1 MIKKLLTLLLLILIG
16 CSKPINSNELV
27 LRDDKYFVK
36 NSTKPYSGKIIGQ
49 ILGKSKD
56 GILNGETSY
65 FYKNGNL
72 LKNGNLS
79 NGVKEGE
86 WKFYNENGTMS
97 KVGTFTKGNPIGD
110 WKFFDEEG
118 DLVIDI
124 FLKNDR
130 TFVLIENGVKSITG
144 QIDEDLNFDGKW
156 VYYNEE
162 ESPVFKIQWNSG
174 NKFRYQL
181 FNGGNLSHEIFY
193 RFGFKTFSPDSIHRK
208 LRSREIMYSDGGNKL
223 WEFTFW
229 DNSKSRTLTY
239 YDKYG
244 RKESFV
250 EFNKNGEEETNT
262 TYYHSEDNN
271 GSYMEGG
278 YVNIKDYKKGK
289 SSYFWWS
296 DGYIVKSSVID
307 L

>member
-1 MIKKLLTLLLLILIG
+1 MIG
-16 CSKPINSNELV
+16 CSKPIDSNELV
-27 LRDDKYFVK
+27 LRDNKYFVK

-49 ILGKSKD
+49 IIGKSKD

-86 WKFYNENGTMS
+86 WKFYNENGTIS
-97 KVGTFTKGNPIGD
+97 KVGIFIKGNPIGD

-118 DLVIDI
+118 ELVIDV
-124 FLKNDR
+124 FLKNDK
-130 TFVLIENGVKSITG
+130 TFIVIEDGLKSITG
-144 QIDEDLNFDGKW
+144 KIDDDLNFDGQW
-156 VYYNEE
+156 IYFNENGNH
-162 ESPVFKIQWNSG
+162 STKVLWNSG
-174 NKFRYQL
+174 NLLQYKSYWSDGSLIDERF
-181 FNGGNLSHEIFY
+181 FK
-193 RFGFKTFSPDSIHRK
+193 FGFKTFYPSGINKKYLTRDVNYRV
-208 LRSREIMYSDGGNKL
+208 GGIKSWDL
-223 WEFTFW
+223 HFW
-229 DNSKSRTLTY
+229 NNGKSRFSTY

-244 RKESFV
+244 REETFIV
-250 EFNKNGEEETNT
+250 HNKNGEKETET
-262 TYYHSEDNN
+262 TYYHSKDNN

-289 SSYFWWS
+289 SSYFWWR
-296 DGYIVKSSVID
+296 GGQIVKNSVTD